1 MCAGTGTARGSCG
14 CAEPQIPRILHQ
26 LGKGHLLNSAG
37 IGILGN
43 ECTGSSTLNNTTN
56 GNKAEIAF

>member
-1 MCAGTGTARGSCG
+1 MCAGTGTALGSCG
-14 CAEPQIPRILHQ
+14 CAEPQTPRILHQ

-37 IGILGN
+37 ISGN